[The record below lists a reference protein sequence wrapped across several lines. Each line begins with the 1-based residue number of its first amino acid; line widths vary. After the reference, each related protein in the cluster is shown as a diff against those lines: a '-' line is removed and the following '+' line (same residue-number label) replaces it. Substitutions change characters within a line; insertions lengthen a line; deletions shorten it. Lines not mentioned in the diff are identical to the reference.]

1 LKGITV
7 NISEDPQFLNKPGK
21 VQAIAIMTLIS
32 GILNIIWTFGLFITI
47 LVEGLASFGIG
58 CLCFPIMLLPL
69 ITAVFEIDASIKLLG
84 NPPRKANVQNVAIFQ
99 IINILSLSFT
109 SLIFGILNLV
119 FSNEPEVKNYLNALN
134 P

>member
-1 LKGITV
+1 M